1 MNTTKIT
8 IKVTNDVPEDQLL
21 SLYESC
27 QWYAYTQGPRRS
39 ELHQAVRDS
48 TYVVTAW
55 AGDHLVGLARGL
67 SDNSAVFFLQDIL
80 VRPEFQRQ
88 GIGRQLLENCLERF
102 KHVRDCILLTGDEEK
117 QSRFYESLGYKN
129 IKDIKKFT
137 LNTFVIL
144 GRME

>member
-1 MNTTKIT
+1 MSTPKFT
-8 IKVTNDVPEDQLL
+8 IKVTNDISEDQLL

-27 QWYAYTQGPRRS
+27 QWHAYSQGRRRS

-55 AGDHLVGLARGL
+55 EGDQLVGLARGL
-67 SDNSAVFFLQDIL
+67 SDNSAIFFLQDIL
-80 VRPEFQRQ
+80 VRPELQRQ

-102 KHVRDCILLTGDEEK
+102 KHVRDCVLLTGDEEK
-117 QSRFYESLGYKN
+117 QKRFYESLGYKN
-129 IKDIKKFT
+129 TKDIQNFT

-144 GRME
+144 GRAG